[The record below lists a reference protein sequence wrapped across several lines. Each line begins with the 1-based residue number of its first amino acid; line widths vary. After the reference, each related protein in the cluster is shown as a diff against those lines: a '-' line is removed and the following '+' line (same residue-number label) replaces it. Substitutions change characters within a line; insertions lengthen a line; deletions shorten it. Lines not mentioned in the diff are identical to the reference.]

1 MGLVQ
6 TSIILISACI
16 RVFLRLKAEQ
26 RVKIMAEYYRDGHW
40 QADISSTDLVPG
52 DIFQIE
58 EGSQVP
64 CDAVILSG
72 TVVVNES
79 GLTGEAMPI
88 RKFCFPD
95 DDGLYEMEGTRQSNT
110 IFAGTFV
117 SQRVYGL
124 VLRTV
129 IATEKGKLVRK
140 ILFPSSVS
148 FIFDEHIK
156 MAICILLL
164 WGGIT
169 FGFTLYLMGRAFTIN
184 QSVCAARLRKKQI
197 TCIDLTRIN
206 LAGKVNI
213 FCFDKTGTLTR
224 EGLEFFGSWY
234 KGERVQEPL
243 KMDPVLAMGI
253 ATCHAVTKVGEE
265 FIGNPVDIE
274 SFHAMHWEPVPS
286 CCLDYLDSFMP
297 PNPDL
302 KPVHVIIR
310 CEFVHAFASQ
320 SVAVLDSGSQ
330 DVHVFLKGSFEKVKS
345 VSSEA
350 SLPVDYD
357 TVASGYAQQG
367 CYVLALAHK
376 NLGELDKDITIADVK
391 QMSRETLEDGCEF
404 VGFIL
409 FRNMLKDDTKEA
421 ISQLKQGDVRTVMV
435 TGDTALTGIS
445 IATQCKMIEPG
456 KKVILGDLI
465 QQENHQ
471 QIIVWREV
479 VENGGQQQEVR
490 EIDIDSKTTELAM
503 TGQAFEYLVFHNRI
517 DEYLLFTRV
526 FARMTP
532 SHKVTCVQLHMEK
545 GVTGYAEAS
554 MVSPFST
561 GNRTIM
567 QCVELL
573 KQGRAA
579 LATSFANY
587 RFLIFY
593 GEIMCAWELTMFY
606 FSVIAPQSIWITID
620 GFITISM
627 TFAITQ
633 AKPGNRLSPAR
644 PTAKPLGIYTLASC
658 CGVIFINF
666 LFAMTSIIW
675 LFQQDWFICNEFDS
689 TSIDTA
695 KWWLLGDNY
704 ESEIIILVVLFQFF
718 NSAAIVNFG
727 TSFRQ
732 SWWRNYVL
740 VFLILADPN
749 PYSCMFRINCG
760 SRDTLVAL
768 GYPEPSWEIPV
779 YNSPVGHNVLPKYF
793 RWELWAFVMGN
804 CLANILWERVILLWV
819 VKSWVS
825 KRREKYIKELL

>member
-6 TSIILISACI
+6 TSIILISAFI

-26 RVKIMAEYYRDGHW
+26 RVKSMAEYINKLCVYRDGHW
-40 QADISSTDLVPG
+40 QPDISSADLVPG
-52 DIFQIE
+52 DVFQIE

-88 RKFCFPD
+88 RKFCLPD
-95 DDGLYEMEGTRQSNT
+95 DDGLYEMEGTGQSNT
-110 IFAGTFV
+110 IFAGTLV
-117 SQRVYGL
+117 SQVVPKYQEKRVHGL
-124 VLRTV
+124 VLRTG

-169 FGFTLYLMGRAFTIN
+169 FGFTLYLMGRGNITSWFYGIFIMSQIFSPLLPAAFTIN

-197 TCIDLTRIN
+197 TCIDLARIN

-234 KGERVQEPL
+234 QGERFQEPL

-286 CCLDYLDSFMP
+286 CSLDYLDSFMS
-297 PNPDL
+297 PNPDS
-302 KPVHVIIR
+302 KPVHVIRR

-320 SVAVLDSGSQ
+320 SVAVLDSSSHH
-330 DVHVFLKGSFEKVKS
+330 VHVFLKGSFEKVKS

-357 TVASGYAQQG
+357 AVASGYAQQG

-376 NLGELDKDITIADVK
+376 DLGELDKDITIADVK
-391 QMSRETLEDGCEF
+391 QMSRETLEDGCDF

-421 ISQLKQGDVRTVMV
+421 ISQLKQGDVRTVMI

-445 IATQCKMIEPG
+445 IATQCDMIEPG

-479 VENGGQQQEVR
+479 VENGEQEVQ
-490 EIDIDSKTTELAM
+490 EMDIDLKTTELAM

-545 GVTGYAEAS
+545 GVTGMCGDGGNDCGALRAAHVGLALSEAEAS

-587 RFLIFY
+587 KLKKKFMSW
-593 GEIMCAWELTMFY
+593 GEIMNLTCLSFSFY
-606 FSVIAPQSIWITID
+606 
-620 GFITISM
+620 
-627 TFAITQ
+627 
-633 AKPGNRLSPAR
+633 
-644 PTAKPLGIYTLASC
+644 Y
-658 CGVIFINF
+658 
-666 LFAMTSIIW
+666 
-675 LFQQDWFICNEFDS
+675 
-689 TSIDTA
+689 
-695 KWWLLGDNY
+695 
-704 ESEIIILVVLFQFF
+704 
-718 NSAAIVNFG
+718 
-727 TSFRQ
+727 
-732 SWWRNYVL
+732 YVD
-740 VFLILADPN
+740 F
-749 PYSCMFRINCG
+749 
-760 SRDTLVAL
+760 
-768 GYPEPSWEIPV
+768 
-779 YNSPVGHNVLPKYF
+779 
-793 RWELWAFVMGN
+793 
-804 CLANILWERVILLWV
+804 
-819 VKSWVS
+819 
-825 KRREKYIKELL
+825 